1 MALNR
6 GKFMIKLQS
15 LLAVAALVGSA
26 IAVAT
31 DPAQFANGNMH
42 FDVNEM
48 DANHDGMISKDEYM
62 QYAETMW
69 NRMTQGGKETI
80 SVDEA
85 GKDFANGNMKFSAK
99 AMDADHDGTITK
111 DEFMKYDE
119 AMWDKMKKDKN
130 GMMTV
135 ADAGK
140 NFSRGNMHSGN

>member
-1 MALNR
+1 
-6 GKFMIKLQS
+6 
-15 LLAVAALVGSA
+15 
-26 IAVAT
+26 
-31 DPAQFANGNMH
+31 
-42 FDVNEM
+42 
-48 DANHDGMISKDEYM
+48 
-62 QYAETMW
+62 
-69 NRMTQGGKETI
+69 
-80 SVDEA
+80 
-85 GKDFANGNMKFSAK
+85 MKFNAK

>member
-1 MALNR
+1 
-6 GKFMIKLQS
+6 MIKLQS
-15 LLAVAALVGSA
+15 FLAVVALMGST
-26 IAVAT
+26 IALAT

-42 FDVNEM
+42 FDANEM

-62 QYAETMW
+62 HYGETMW
-69 NRMTQGGKETI
+69 GRMTQEGKETI

-85 GKDFANGNMKFSAK
+85 SKNFADGNMKFSAK

-119 AMWDKMKKDKN
+119 AMWGKMKKDKN

>member
-1 MALNR
+1 
-6 GKFMIKLQS
+6 MIKLQS
-15 LLAVAALVGSA
+15 FLAVALMGSA
-26 IAVAT
+26 IALAA
-31 DPAQFANGNMH
+31 DPAQFATGNMR

-48 DANHDGMISKDEYM
+48 DTNHDGMISKDEYIH
-62 QYAETMW
+62 YGETMW
-69 NRMTQGGKETI
+69 GRMTQGGKETI

-111 DEFMKYDE
+111 DEFMKYSE
-119 AMWDKMKKDKN
+119 TMWDKMKKDEH